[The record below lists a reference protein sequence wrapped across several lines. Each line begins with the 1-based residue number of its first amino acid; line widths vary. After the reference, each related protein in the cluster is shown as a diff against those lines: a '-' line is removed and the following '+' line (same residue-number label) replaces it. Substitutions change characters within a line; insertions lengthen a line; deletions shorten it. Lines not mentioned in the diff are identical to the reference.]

1 MLFDC
6 LCGENKVKECY
17 KIGPVS
23 PGTALSP
30 TCPEKCFKCLLK
42 DSIFPEKRHSK
53 S

>member
-6 LCGENKVKECY
+6 LRGENKVKEYY

-30 TCPEKCFKCLLK
+30 TCPEKWLQMSTQGFYF
-42 DSIFPEKRHSK
+42 S
-53 S
+53 